1 MKLTFALVI
10 FASFALASAESAS
23 AASCSSWKGI
33 CNGRGGTS
41 YCDSNFSACMSNG
54 CWTEDG
60 KHGGATHCGLTK
72 K

>member
-10 FASFALASAESAS
+10 SASFALVSAEAS

-33 CNGRGGTS
+33 CSGRGGTS
-41 YCDSNFSACMSNG
+41 YCDSMFNACLSNG
-54 CWTEDG
+54 CWTETG
-60 KHGGATHCGLTK
+60 RHGGATHCGLTK

>member
-10 FASFALASAESAS
+10 FASFALASAEAAS

-33 CNGRGGTS
+33 CHGRAGGS
-41 YCDSNFSACMSNG
+41 YCDSMFNACMSSG
-54 CWTEDG
+54 CWTEG
-60 KHGGATHCGLTK
+60 KRYGGATHCGLTK